1 MVQQNINVKKMKIL
15 SRKKGIRG
23 RRRMQEKLEK
33 SSRFEQIGS

>member
-23 RRRMQEKLEK
+23 EENARKD
-33 SSRFEQIGS
+33 